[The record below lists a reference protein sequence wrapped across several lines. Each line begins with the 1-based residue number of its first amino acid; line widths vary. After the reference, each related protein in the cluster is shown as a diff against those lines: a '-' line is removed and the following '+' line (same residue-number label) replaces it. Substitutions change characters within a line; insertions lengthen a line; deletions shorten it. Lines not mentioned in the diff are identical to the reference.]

1 MRLQN
6 RITWMRDG
14 QSHGEKAT
22 STVSSVCSLRQ
33 LASTADGEFVEHIL
47 DLPFTAFHTFNG

>member
-1 MRLQN
+1 
-6 RITWMRDG
+6 MRDG

-33 LASTADGEFVEHIL
+33 LASTAEGEFVEHNIS
-47 DLPFTAFHTFNG
+47 DLPFIAFHTFNG

>member
-1 MRLQN
+1 MC
-6 RITWMRDG
+6 DG

-33 LASTADGEFVEHIL
+33 LASIAEGEFIEHVS
-47 DLPFTAFHTFNG
+47 DLPFNAFHTFNG

>member
-1 MRLQN
+1 MC
-6 RITWMRDG
+6 DG

-33 LASTADGEFVEHIL
+33 LASTAEGEFVGHIL

>member
-1 MRLQN
+1 MC
-6 RITWMRDG
+6 DS

-22 STVSSVCSLRQ
+22 ATVSIVCSLRQ
-33 LASTADGEFVEHIL
+33 LASTAEGEFDEHIS